1 MSDFGDT
8 AHLEAEIRSGIRKI
22 RNIEISSLDLL
33 PLIQEKAKIPG
44 TTINAFGAILQQ
56 KAEEHGMGD
65 WCIFTSLL
73 GPLVMGEVGPK
84 GAQGSVEDHIRAAV
98 TAPLFYSDAQ
108 LIAQ

>member
-1 MSDFGDT
+1 MADFGDT
-8 AHLEAEIRSGIRKI
+8 THLKAEIRSGIRKI
-22 RNIEISSLDLL
+22 RNIEICSDDLL
-33 PLIQEKAKIPG
+33 PLIEEKAKIPG

-56 KAEEHGMGD
+56 KADEHGMGD

-98 TAPLFYSDAQ
+98 RASFSHSDAQ
-108 LIAQ
+108 LMAQ